1 MYIQV
6 LSTAYNKVWRI
17 VVETNIEDLY
27 TMDDQSTKRGQ
38 YISHR
43 SICGSVRYF
52 HSIAGSFAG
61 VWSYLFMAT
70 QSNSCAVWIFLYTGD
85 KNMQLVW
92 IEHTTFRLTV
102 TESLQSDALPTELKL
117 QQNPRRESNSQS
129 FD

>member
-1 MYIQV
+1 MRPIGIEHKSMQNIKKY
-6 LSTAYNKVWRI
+6 KV
-17 VVETNIEDLY
+17 
-27 TMDDQSTKRGQ
+27 
-38 YISHR
+38 
-43 SICGSVRYF
+43 
-52 HSIAGSFAG
+52 
-61 VWSYLFMAT
+61 
-70 QSNSCAVWIFLYTGD
+70 NSAINPQ